1 MDYFIVYYKTRET
14 IMDNMFDMIIKMK
27 NLSEM
32 YGTEETDYPYYHATF
47 VIENLNEFID
57 IIMGFEKNIRK
68 NKSSN
73 KMLFRGMAHA
83 SWKLVPS
90 IARNRNL
97 ELKEKELIHEFK
109 YRYPDIFMNL
119 STNFERLSYM
129 QHYGLPTRLLD
140 FTENPLIALYF
151 ACNEMKKQNGRVLCL
166 YDYIT
171 SYMNMYANILC
182 DIACNSS
189 INEEIDLYT
198 KKYNISAYDFM
209 CEMYF
214 GYPYVL
220 VRPPYWNERQKRQKS
235 VFLIFNSLVFD
246 AYGQA
251 IYYGYDYDIEK
262 TVRLSIEEHED
273 FAKIFENNKW
283 KPNSY
288 FTEKYSNKKTLSF
301 VLDKSS
307 WSLMHDSYKQE
318 DINLKEKNF
327 ANRFRLHEQ
336 LESMEED
343 KMVEDFCSI
352 IIPAKHKNSI
362 LKQLDFIG
370 INESFVYPEI
380 TYVANEVKN
389 KYM

>member
-1 MDYFIVYYKTRET
+1 
-14 IMDNMFDMIIKMK
+14 MDNMFAMITKMK
-27 NLSEM
+27 NLKEM
-32 YGTEETDYPYYHATF
+32 YGIEETDSPYYHSTF
-47 VIENLNEFID
+47 VIENLNEFVD

-68 NKSSN
+68 IKSTN
-73 KMLFRGMAHA
+73 KMVFRGMANA
-83 SWKLVPS
+83 NWKLVPS

-151 ACNEMKKQNGRVLCL
+151 ACNEMNKRNGRVLCL

-171 SYMNMYANILC
+171 SNMNVYANILC

-198 KKYNISAYDFM
+198 KKYNISACDFM
-209 CEMYF
+209 REMYL

-220 VRPPYWNERQKRQKS
+220 VKPPYWNERQKRQKS
-235 VFLIFNSLVFD
+235 VFLIFSSLVSD

-251 IYYGYDYDIEK
+251 IYYGYDYDIK
-262 TVRLSIEEHED
+262 TTVRLSIEKHED
-273 FAKIFENNKW
+273 FVKIFENNRWVPK
-283 KPNSY
+283 NY
-288 FTEKYSNKKTLSF
+288 FAEEYPNKKILSF
-301 VLDKSS
+301 VMDRSS
-307 WSLMHDSYKQE
+307 WSLMLDSYKPE
-318 DINLKEKNF
+318 GINIKERNF

-336 LESMEED
+336 LESIEED
-343 KMVEDFCSI
+343 KMEDDFCSI
-352 IIPAKHKNSI
+352 IVPAKCKKSI

-389 KYM
+389 KYI